1 MSQWSELDL
10 DQIAYWPRKMQ
21 WIFISLVT
29 VIVCAAV
36 AWFILLPDWQD
47 YQDAQAKE
55 QEMLLQIR
63 SKANLAAQLP
73 IARERY
79 RLLTN
84 QLALLSR
91 QLPSQDELA
100 SLLDSIT
107 MVGTRNGM
115 QFDRINW
122 MTPQPQGLLQA
133 LPLQLELKGSFSE
146 LGQFSSDIA
155 LLPRIITLSDL
166 TLERK
171 QEENLGFS
179 VRATTFR
186 LLSADELK
194 ALQPAEVK
202 P

>member
-21 WIFISLVT
+21 WAFVSIATLVIFAL
-29 VIVCAAV
+29 AG
-36 AWFILLPDWQD
+36 WFVLLPGWQA
-47 YQDAQAKE
+47 YEDAQAKE
-55 QEMLLQIR
+55 QELLTQIR

-73 IARERY
+73 AARERY
-79 RLLTN
+79 RQLSN
-84 QLALLSR
+84 QLATLSR

-122 MTPQPQGLLQA
+122 MSPQPQGLLQA
-133 LPLQLELKGSFSE
+133 LPLQLELKGSFGE

-171 QEENLGFS
+171 QGEQLGFS

-194 ALQPAEVK
+194 AQQAEAK
-202 P
+202 K